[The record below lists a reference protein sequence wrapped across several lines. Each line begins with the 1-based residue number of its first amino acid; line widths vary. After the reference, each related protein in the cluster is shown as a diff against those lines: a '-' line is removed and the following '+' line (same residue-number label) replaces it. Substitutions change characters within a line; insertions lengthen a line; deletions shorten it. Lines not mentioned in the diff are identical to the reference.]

1 MALEGLHPGVDEI
14 GIALETHDPTKDTSS
29 DIKNRWSEK
38 PNQNRVI
45 KPALFEEDD
54 NDHTTYLELAKYSE
68 LLGVTD
74 QEGDII
80 IYNYQSSDY
89 DNSDNM
95 YIEKY
100 FDDQQQGKN
109 DSNFLYKDAEE
120 ISLYDLN
127 SKYPE
132 YSQKTIFNK
141 ARELEGRY
149 MDISRNSSIKTLL
162 YSDASNLGKYI
173 RNEQMDE
180 IESLMDELSSISEE
194 LGYLPDYVKSH
205 VPEDWLSYY
214 DTTFSYINSV
224 KNRIDDYLFDISDK
238 YTAVIDYRSNNAK
251 DVSEAKIDSESILKD
266 ADESSTSKVVNNVT
280 PPVVNSVS
288 ENVTPSVTNDS
299 GEGKKLYQTKPSGGK
314 LYKSE
319 NMETCISIQSLDGST
334 TYHNSSNDFI
344 IHKVSDTFGDGV
356 RRDELPESELKK
368 FRTNDVI
375 EEDLEEKEELRQ
387 KAKNTNKVITH
398 VPKNLNYSYIE
409 DNLAG
414 GDVFYSDL
422 SLPQM
427 ADISDI

>member
-14 GIALETHDPTKDTSS
+14 GIALETNDPTKDTSS

-109 DSNFLYKDAEE
+109 DSNFLY
-120 ISLYDLN
+120 
-127 SKYPE
+127 
-132 YSQKTIFNK
+132 
-141 ARELEGRY
+141 
-149 MDISRNSSIKTLL
+149 
-162 YSDASNLGKYI
+162 
-173 RNEQMDE
+173 
-180 IESLMDELSSISEE
+180 
-194 LGYLPDYVKSH
+194 
-205 VPEDWLSYY
+205 
-214 DTTFSYINSV
+214 
-224 KNRIDDYLFDISDK
+224 
-238 YTAVIDYRSNNAK
+238 
-251 DVSEAKIDSESILKD
+251 KD